1 MVSQLG
7 IEKVDRRAASYRNK
21 PFVSYIRKA
30 YSVPMTGDKLR
41 AERQRRGM
49 TQAQFAELIGTSQQR
64 LSKLE
69 SAGADLIPVQLRTMD
84 RITRRLNG
92 RTAEGRTST
101 AR

>member
-1 MVSQLG
+1 
-7 IEKVDRRAASYRNK
+7 
-21 PFVSYIRKA
+21 
-30 YSVPMTGDKLR
+30 MTGDKLR

-84 RITRRLNG
+84 RIARRLNE

>member
-1 MVSQLG
+1 
-7 IEKVDRRAASYRNK
+7 
-21 PFVSYIRKA
+21 
-30 YSVPMTGDKLR
+30 
-41 AERQRRGM
+41 M

-84 RITRRLNG
+84 RIARRLNE

>member
-1 MVSQLG
+1 
-7 IEKVDRRAASYRNK
+7 
-21 PFVSYIRKA
+21 
-30 YSVPMTGDKLR
+30 MTGDKLR

-84 RITRRLNG
+84 RITRRLNE

>member
-92 RTAEGRTST
+92 RPAEARTST
-101 AR
+101 GR

>member
-1 MVSQLG
+1 
-7 IEKVDRRAASYRNK
+7 
-21 PFVSYIRKA
+21 
-30 YSVPMTGDKLR
+30 MTGDKLR
-41 AERQRRGM
+41 AERRRRGM

-84 RITRRLNG
+84 RITRRLNE

-101 AR
+101 VAPKDKFASTKGVT

>member
-1 MVSQLG
+1 
-7 IEKVDRRAASYRNK
+7 
-21 PFVSYIRKA
+21 
-30 YSVPMTGDKLR
+30 MTGDKLR

-84 RITRRLNG
+84 RITRRLNE

-101 AR
+101 AAPKDKFASTKGVT

>member
-1 MVSQLG
+1 
-7 IEKVDRRAASYRNK
+7 
-21 PFVSYIRKA
+21 
-30 YSVPMTGDKLR
+30 MTGDKLR
-41 AERQRRGM
+41 AERRRRGM

-84 RITRRLNG
+84 RITRRLNE

>member
-1 MVSQLG
+1 
-7 IEKVDRRAASYRNK
+7 
-21 PFVSYIRKA
+21 
-30 YSVPMTGDKLR
+30 MTGDKLR

-69 SAGADLIPVQLRTMD
+69 SAGGDLIPVQLRTMD
-84 RITRRLNG
+84 RITRRLNE

>member
-1 MVSQLG
+1 MESRGAIGKLNNSG
-7 IEKVDRRAASYRNK
+7 ASYRNK

-69 SAGADLIPVQLRTMD
+69 SAGGDLIPVQLRTMD

-92 RTAEGRTST
+92 RPAEARTST
-101 AR
+101 GR

>member
-1 MVSQLG
+1 
-7 IEKVDRRAASYRNK
+7 
-21 PFVSYIRKA
+21 
-30 YSVPMTGDKLR
+30 MTGDKLR

-69 SAGADLIPVQLRTMD
+69 SAGADLIPVQLRTMA
-84 RITRRLNG
+84 RITRRLNE

>member
-1 MVSQLG
+1 
-7 IEKVDRRAASYRNK
+7 
-21 PFVSYIRKA
+21 
-30 YSVPMTGDKLR
+30 MTGNKLR
-41 AERQRRGM
+41 SERQRRGM

-69 SAGADLIPVQLRTMD
+69 AAGGNLIPVQLRTMD
-84 RITRRLNG
+84 RITRRLNE

>member
-1 MVSQLG
+1 
-7 IEKVDRRAASYRNK
+7 
-21 PFVSYIRKA
+21 
-30 YSVPMTGDKLR
+30 
-41 AERQRRGM
+41 M

-69 SAGADLIPVQLRTMD
+69 SAGGDLIPVQLRTMD
-84 RITRRLNG
+84 RITRRLNE

>member
-1 MVSQLG
+1 
-7 IEKVDRRAASYRNK
+7 
-21 PFVSYIRKA
+21 
-30 YSVPMTGDKLR
+30 MTGDKLR

-84 RITRRLNG
+84 RITRRLNE
-92 RTAEGRTST
+92 RTAEGRTSA